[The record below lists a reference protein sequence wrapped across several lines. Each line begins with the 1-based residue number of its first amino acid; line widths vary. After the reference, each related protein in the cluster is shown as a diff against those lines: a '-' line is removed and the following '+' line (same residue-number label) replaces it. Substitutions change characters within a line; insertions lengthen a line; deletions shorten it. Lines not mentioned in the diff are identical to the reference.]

1 MTRPMTTAMS
11 TALNQ
16 QVIRPVLIAF
26 MDIASDPIT
35 MWTGPGA
42 FAPTGSGDSV
52 LDGKTFLPAESVA
65 DVSDIQED
73 QGIGGPVTILLK
85 ANDLDTDA
93 LRQFVRDRSAWRGRP
108 AYLWMGLFDST
119 AVAVISS
126 PIRIKTGIMT
136 RVSVVRSEQDV
147 YIELII
153 DADLQNARS
162 AKFELIDHQRIYP
175 DDRFSAFILE
185 LANKPSGLERSPA
198 LQQFR
203 DEYEFE
209 NRDGMREFN

>member
-1 MTRPMTTAMS
+1 MTRPMSTAMQN
-11 TALNQ
+11 ALNA

-52 LDGKTFLPAESVA
+52 LDGKTFLSAESVA

-85 ANDLDTDA
+85 ANDLDADA
-93 LRQFVRDRSAWRGRP
+93 LRQFVKDRRAWRGRP

-136 RVSVVRSEQDV
+136 RVSVVRSTEDV
-147 YIELII
+147 FIELVI
-153 DADLQNARS
+153 DSDLQNARS
-162 AKFELIDHQRIYP
+162 AKFEWIDHQRVYP
-175 DDRFSAFILE
+175 DDRFSSFILE
-185 LANKPSGLERSPA
+185 LANKPAGLERSRAVEPA
-198 LQQFR
+198 YW
-203 DEYEFE
+203 D
-209 NRDGMREFN
+209 REFDSDGFRNQM

>member
-1 MTRPMTTAMS
+1 MTRPMTAAMQ

-26 MDIASDPIT
+26 MDIVSDPIT

-52 LDGKTFLPAESVA
+52 LDGKTFLSAESVA

-85 ANDLDTDA
+85 ANNLNQDA
-93 LRQFVRDRSAWRGRP
+93 LRQFVRDRRAWRGRP

-119 AVAVISS
+119 AVGVIAS
-126 PIRIKTGIMT
+126 PIRIKTGIMA
-136 RVSVVRSEQDV
+136 RVSIVRSTESV
-147 YIELII
+147 FIELVI
-153 DADLQNARS
+153 DSDLQNARS
-162 AKFELIDHQRIYP
+162 AKFELIDHQRIYSN
-175 DDRFSAFILE
+175 DRFSSFILE
-185 LANKPSGLERSPA
+185 LANKPAGLERPRSTQGPI
-198 LQQFR
+198 QPEQNDYWDR
-203 DEYEFE
+203 NMY
-209 NRDGMREFN
+209 

>member
-1 MTRPMTTAMS
+1 MTRPMTTAMQ

-52 LDGKTFLPAESVA
+52 LDGKTFLSAESVA

-85 ANDLDTDA
+85 ANNLDQDA
-93 LRQFVRDRSAWRGRP
+93 LRQFVRDRRAWRGRP

-119 AVAVISS
+119 AVAVIAS

-136 RVSVVRSEQDV
+136 RVSVVRSTEDV
-147 YIELII
+147 FIELVI
-153 DADLQNARS
+153 DSDLQNARS
-162 AKFELIDHQRIYP
+162 AKFEWIDHQRIYP
-175 DDRFSAFILE
+175 ADRFSSFILE
-185 LANKPSGLERSPA
+185 LANKPAGLERAKATQGPM
-198 LQQFR
+198 QP
-203 DEYEFE
+203 EYNEDWYR
-209 NRDGMREFN
+209 NMY